1 MFLFVTTTTM
11 TQQHQPEHTQK
22 LQDLLKQV
30 DMDSLPEGL
39 QLIIESEFLN
49 PSSDE
54 AEDNI
59 IELLEEYL
67 QETST
72 NSKR

>member
-1 MFLFVTTTTM
+1 
-11 TQQHQPEHTQK
+11 
-22 LQDLLKQV
+22 
-30 DMDSLPEGL
+30 MDSLPEGL